1 MLCFQPRLSKETNV
15 LDAKKSIKTVVSC
28 LDLRTVA
35 VALGI
40 GPDELEG
47 FRQSLENKTE
57 KGRENGSEIELLFT
71 CLATSD
77 LANMFC
83 KFRKRYQFYF
93 PVFIT
98 FPRRGYLGYLAAL
111 GFLRPKP
118 IGILGENWRYS
129 GVESSV
135 DAPTWIWGW
144 RVESRSSDGDSWTLG
159 NSRLDAW
166 HRYMNF

>member
-28 LDLRTVA
+28 FDLRTVA

-57 KGRENGSEIELLFT
+57 KGEWIRDWVVVWCFGVLVSQLRTWQTCFVNLGRDTNFT
-71 CLATSD
+71 FQFSSHSHDAATSATW
-77 LANMFC
+77 L
-83 KFRKRYQFYF
+83 
-93 PVFIT
+93 
-98 FPRRGYLGYLAAL
+98 LAAL

-129 GVESSV
+129 GVES
-135 DAPTWIWGW
+135 W
-144 RVESRSSDGDSWTLG
+144 SRRSMLQLG
-159 NSRLDAW
+159 SEVGELSPEAVMEILG
-166 HRYMNF
+166 HSAIHV